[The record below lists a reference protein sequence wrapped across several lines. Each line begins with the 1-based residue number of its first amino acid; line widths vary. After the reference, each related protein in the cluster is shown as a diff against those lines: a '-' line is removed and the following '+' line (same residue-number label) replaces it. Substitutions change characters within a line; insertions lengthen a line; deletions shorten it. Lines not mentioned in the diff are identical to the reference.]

1 MGLIFQ
7 PESVAKLK
15 KRYAQAFEKTYDVN
29 KIGESQSTD
38 RPGLHRENVF
48 DFKDG
53 LRLIISK
60 DQHNGDL
67 YLHAS
72 ASLREPFKD
81 MSMVPG
87 IIKRWLQLA
96 GGKLYGE
103 ARSSISKGGVIHIII
118 PSNQIKPLTS
128 SNPLLN

>member
-7 PESVAKLK
+7 PEPVAKLK
-15 KRYAQAFEKTYDVN
+15 KRYAQAFEKAYDVN
-29 KIGESQSTD
+29 KIGAGNMD

-81 MSMVPG
+81 MSMIPQ

-96 GGKLYGE
+96 GGKLNGE
-103 ARSSISKGGVIHIII
+103 ARSSMSQGGVIHIII
-118 PSNQIKPLTS
+118 PFNQIKPLTQS
-128 SNPLLN
+128 HPFLN